1 MLKEYLKISLRM
13 QRRCSI
19 GLLTLTLFS
28 TPQAITAAS
37 LQLPDMGETA
47 SNYLSIEDEKRL
59 GNNFMRMVRQ
69 SLDILE
75 DPLIEDYIQSL
86 GIRVTTGNF
95 SGHREFNFF
104 VVDSPVVNAFAG
116 PAGNIGIH
124 SGLILT
130 AQSEGELA
138 SVVAHEIAHVTQ
150 RHLARA
156 VENSAKKS
164 IPLTAAIIAALV
176 LSQADSQ
183 LGQAALLGATAGNV
197 QQQINFTR
205 DNEKEADRIGLEIL
219 ANAGFN
225 PREMPVFFERM
236 LKSSGNDENPYL
248 EFLRTH
254 PLSTSRIADTQNRAE
269 QYPVIAKQ
277 DNLTFLLIQ
286 ARIRAL
292 MAEDILDIVNYY
304 PDSKTLRPDEKYGY
318 ALGLM
323 RDKQFKKAQEI
334 LKKLTAEDPD
344 RIAYQL
350 ALADI
355 DISQNN
361 IQSGLDI
368 LSRYLELY
376 PRNYPLT
383 VKYAET
389 LIDNRQTNTAKKLIN
404 KQLRIRNPTPILYKL
419 LSYAENESGND
430 AQAYH
435 ALAEQQFLIGNS
447 FAAILN
453 IKQAL
458 HLLKEDQII
467 LKLKLENRLKY
478 FQGQLEKMEEGH

>member
-1 MLKEYLKISLRM
+1 MAIT
-13 QRRCSI
+13 
-19 GLLTLTLFS
+19 LLTMPAS
-28 TPQAITAAS
+28 INAAN

-47 SNYLSIEDEKRL
+47 SSYLSIEDEKRI
-59 GNNFMRMVRQ
+59 GSDFMRMVRQ

-95 SGHREFNFF
+95 SSHREFNFF
-104 VVDSPVVNAFAG
+104 VVNSSVVNAFAG

-156 VENSAKKS
+156 VENSAEKS
-164 IPLTAAIIAALV
+164 IPLTAAIVAALI

-183 LGQAALLGATAGNV
+183 LGQAALLSATAGNV

-236 LKSSGNDENPYL
+236 LKSSGNNETPYL

-269 QYPVIAKQ
+269 QYPAIRKN
-277 DNLTFLLIQ
+277 DSLTFLLIQ

-292 MAEDILDIVNYY
+292 MANDILDVNNNY
-304 PDSKTLRPDEKYGY
+304 PKLNTLSTDEQYGY
-318 ALGLM
+318 ALGLT
-323 RDKQFKKAQEI
+323 RNKNFKKAKTI
-334 LKKLTAEDPD
+334 LKTLIKNDPD

-355 DISQNN
+355 EIKQNN
-361 IQSGLDI
+361 IQSALNI

-383 VKYAET
+383 VKYAEL

-404 KQLRIRNPTPILYKL
+404 EQLRIRKPTPILYKL
-419 LSYAENESGND
+419 LSYAENESGNN
-430 AQAYH
+430 AQAYF
-435 ALAEQQFLIGNS
+435 ALAEHQFLVGNS

-458 HLLKEDQII
+458 RLIKKDQTL
-467 LKLKLENRLKY
+467 LKLKLETRLKY
-478 FQGQLEKMEEGH
+478 FEEQLEKLEEKH